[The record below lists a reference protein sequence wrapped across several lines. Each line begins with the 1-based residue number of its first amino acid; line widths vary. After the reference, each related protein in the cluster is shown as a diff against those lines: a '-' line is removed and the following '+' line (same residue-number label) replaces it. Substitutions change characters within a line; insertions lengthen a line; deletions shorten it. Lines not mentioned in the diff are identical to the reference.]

1 MDQINFFYEDT
12 DFQLTHKEIISA
24 WIAHTINMEKHELT
38 EINYIFCSDE
48 YLLQINIDY
57 LQHDYYTDIITF
69 DNSEEEGTVESDIF
83 VSIERV
89 QDNAQDQGIPFEQ
102 ELRRVLIHGI
112 LHLVGYNDKSDA
124 EQTQMR
130 EKENAYLSL
139 PQFQI

>member
-1 MDQINFFYEDT
+1 MEQINFFYEDT
-12 DFQLTHKEIISA
+12 AFELAHKEIISS
-24 WIAHTINMEKHELT
+24 WIAHTITSEDHELS

-48 YLLQINIDY
+48 YLHQINVDY

-69 DNSEEEGTVESDIF
+69 DNSEEEGIVESDIF

-112 LHLVGYNDKSDA
+112 LHLVGYNDKTES
-124 EQTQMR
+124 EQTLMR

-139 PQFQI
+139 PQFQS